1 MARPLT
7 GGASWQLAV
16 CKTKC
21 RSDVLVLSL
30 IAFAATNHKHAVS
43 DNDIHDKQLWFA
55 WWSSLCTFV
64 YSSSGHAC
72 MRFEIPAVQ

>member
-1 MARPLT
+1 MTRPLM

-30 IAFAATNHKHAVS
+30 IAFAATNHLVIMIFMIS
-43 DNDIHDKQLWFA
+43 GC